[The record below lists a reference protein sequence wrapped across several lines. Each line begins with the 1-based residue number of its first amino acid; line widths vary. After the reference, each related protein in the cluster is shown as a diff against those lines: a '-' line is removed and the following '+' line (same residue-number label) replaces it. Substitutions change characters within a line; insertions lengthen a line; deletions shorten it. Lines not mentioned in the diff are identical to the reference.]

1 MQMPYRHFIHV
12 NDVYRYGF
20 NGKENDNDVKGEGN
34 QQDYGMRIY
43 DPRLERFL
51 SEDPLTTSY
60 PNLTPYQFA
69 SNSPIAGIDMD
80 GGEFKVYHLI
90 NVEENGQT
98 KLKVGDYRGASDIQL
113 IVTAKISTTIDLSI
127 PKGPGKM
134 PVTVTEN
141 VSLDFNYS
149 EVGITAD
156 VVDVNGTLRV
166 LPQGVDWNNLP
177 SLEDPIW
184 ESFETTDEFRERIVT
199 NGNKIAAAITDGVLW
214 LRLRSAIAKG
224 NKPGQSLG
232 VKQVKIESVEKR
244 LRNLKKLAEGWR
256 PSRWRVGVV
265 KKVWETALKK
275 IKEELR
281 ILRLVR

>member
-1 MQMPYRHFIHV
+1 MQMPYRHFAHG